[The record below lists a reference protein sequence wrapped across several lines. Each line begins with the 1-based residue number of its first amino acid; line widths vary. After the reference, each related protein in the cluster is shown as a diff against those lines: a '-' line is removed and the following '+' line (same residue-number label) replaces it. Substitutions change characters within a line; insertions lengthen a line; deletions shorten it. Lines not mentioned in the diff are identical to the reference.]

1 MYFLLLQTIPSASVL
16 LLLVTGVLSSES
28 AIIDI
33 SYHNDTTSDDII
45 SIAFNNES
53 LPQPLPQTGAQP
65 RNYVA
70 YIPVPISDDED
81 EEEGDEYYDDD
92 EEYYDD
98 EEYGGVSLRC
108 EEKLRENVYTPEGPP
123 HPVGTSPPL
132 LCVQMYFTR
141 IFEANATCNNMNH
154 V

>member
-1 MYFLLLQTIPSASVL
+1 MLLQTIPSASVL

-33 SYHNDTTSDDII
+33 SYHNDTTSDSDII

-70 YIPVPISDDED
+70 YIPVPISDDE
-81 EEEGDEYYDDD
+81 EEGDEYYDDD

-98 EEYGGVSLRC
+98 EEYGGVSLR
-108 EEKLRENVYTPEGPP
+108 EILRKYGTLFLGPSF
-123 HPVGTSPPL
+123 GTDIWD
-132 LCVQMYFTR
+132 QF
-141 IFEANATCNNMNH
+141 
-154 V
+154 

>member
-1 MYFLLLQTIPSASVL
+1 MLLQTIPSASVL

-33 SYHNDTTSDDII
+33 SYHNDTTSDSDII

-70 YIPVPISDDED
+70 YIPVPISDDEG

-108 EEKLRENVYTPEGPP
+108 KEKLRENVYTP
-123 HPVGTSPPL
+123 HP
-132 LCVQMYFTR
+132 
-141 IFEANATCNNMNH
+141 A
-154 V
+154 

>member
-1 MYFLLLQTIPSASVL
+1 MLLQTIPSASVL

-33 SYHNDTTSDDII
+33 SYHNDTNPDSDII
-45 SIAFNNES
+45 SIAFNES
-53 LPQPLPQTGAQP
+53 LPQPLPQTAAQP

-81 EEEGDEYYDDD
+81 EGDEYYDDD

-108 EEKLRENVYTPEGPP
+108 KEKLRDNVHTPEEPPSP
-123 HPVGTSPPL
+123 HPEGTSSPQREPL
-132 LCVQMYFTR
+132 Q
-141 IFEANATCNNMNH
+141 
-154 V
+154 

>member
-1 MYFLLLQTIPSASVL
+1 MLLQTIPSASVL

-33 SYHNDTTSDDII
+33 SYHNDTTSDDIT

-98 EEYGGVSLRC
+98 EEYGGVSLHC
-108 EEKLRENVYTPEGPP
+108 KEKLRENVYTQEGPP
-123 HPVGTSPPL
+123 TPPRGNL
-132 LCVQMYFTR
+132 PPSR
-141 IFEANATCNNMNH
+141 MNH

>member
-1 MYFLLLQTIPSASVL
+1 MLLQTIPSASVL

-33 SYHNDTTSDDII
+33 SYHNDTTSDSDII

-81 EEEGDEYYDDD
+81 EEGDEYYDDD

-98 EEYGGVSLRC
+98 EEYGRVSLQ
-108 EEKLRENVYTPEGPP
+108 E
-123 HPVGTSPPL
+123 
-132 LCVQMYFTR
+132 
-141 IFEANATCNNMNH
+141 I
-154 V
+154 